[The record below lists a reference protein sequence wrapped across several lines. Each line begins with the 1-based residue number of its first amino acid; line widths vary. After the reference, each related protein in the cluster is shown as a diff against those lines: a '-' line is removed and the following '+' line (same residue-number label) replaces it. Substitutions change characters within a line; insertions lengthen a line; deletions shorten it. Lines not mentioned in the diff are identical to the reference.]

1 MLRRPPISTLTDTLF
16 PYTTLFRSRDHPGR
30 QARAVLEDDVDGAAD
45 ALAVDV
51 GAGRAD
57 HLDPVDDLRRDA
69 VDEHGAV
76 VAGAGDRPAV
86 DQHLG
91 EALAEAAHLRCVGLA
106 DVAGERN
113 ARHAAQ
119 LVANGYRFEFGE
131 IGRAHVRTPVT
142 NAHLVCR
149 LLLEK

>member
-1 MLRRPPISTLTDTLF
+1 MIRRPPRSTRTDTLF
-16 PYTTLFRSRDHPGR
+16 PYTTLFRS
-30 QARAVLEDDVDGAAD
+30 
-45 ALAVDV
+45 
-51 GAGRAD
+51 
-57 HLDPVDDLRRDA
+57 

-131 IGRAHVRTPVT
+131 EFLAVHEFRRGGFGAVAVHDRSEEHTSELQSLMRISYAVF
-142 NAHLVCR
+142 
-149 LLLEK
+149 

>member
-1 MLRRPPISTLTDTLF
+1 MMRRPPRSTRTDILF
-16 PYTTLFRSRDHPGR
+16 PYTTLFRS
-30 QARAVLEDDVDGAAD
+30 GAAD

-131 IGRAHVRTPVT
+131 EFLAVHEFRRGGFEIGRGSGGERVWQDV
-142 NAHLVCR
+142 
-149 LLLEK
+149 